1 MGSGHPPAHRTT
13 PHRTRQRWQLGSNRT
28 VGRPTHYRVR
38 RQRQHHPS
46 VGPRSR
52 RETVILINIGS
63 AFMIVQR
70 VDLKTS
76 SVPSSTLDRTI
87 LGDHRVNHPS
97 LST

>member
-1 MGSGHPPAHRTT
+1 
-13 PHRTRQRWQLGSNRT
+13 
-28 VGRPTHYRVR
+28 
-38 RQRQHHPS
+38 
-46 VGPRSR
+46 
-52 RETVILINIGS
+52 VILINIGS

-97 LST
+97 LSTGDPMPTFHPAPIDFRR